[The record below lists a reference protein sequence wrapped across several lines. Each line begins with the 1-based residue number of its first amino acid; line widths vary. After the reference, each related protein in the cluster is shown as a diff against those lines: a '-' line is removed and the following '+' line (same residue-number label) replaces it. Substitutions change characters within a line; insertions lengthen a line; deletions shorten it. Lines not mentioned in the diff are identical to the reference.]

1 MINKKDPVRLNGIVT
16 ETGTG
21 TFAVTVSEF
30 YVDGAWH
37 KLKEDKVLNFN
48 IGEDDYDDALTSLE
62 LAYVKKVAD
71 KESKNTALSS
81 DDIAIAQS
89 ISKKLGG
96 ADV

>member
-1 MINKKDPVRLNGIVT
+1 MINKKDSVRLDGIVT

-21 TFAVTVSEF
+21 TFTVVVSEF

-37 KLKEDKVLNFN
+37 KLKENNVLTFSIN
-48 IGEDDYDDALTSLE
+48 EDDYDDTLTTLE